1 MLAADAEM
9 GAEVYAGATC
19 ERQAWEVFRPAR
31 QMVERT
37 PELQSAF
44 GIKPVSRGLTI
55 VENGSRFEPV
65 VAQPGDGASPSCGI
79 VDEYHEH
86 RTDIL
91 VDTLRTG
98 MGARRQP
105 LLWIISTAG
114 SNLEG
119 PCLAM
124 QRDVERVLEG
134 SITRD
139 DLFGIVY
146 TIDKGDLWSDE
157 TALRKANPNFGVSV
171 SAEFLRAEQ
180 QAAIQSARKQS
191 VFRTKHL
198 NEWVGAS
205 SAFINAA
212 RWREL
217 ADPALRRDQFRER
230 DDLAYA
236 AVDLS
241 SKLDLTAR
249 VLVFRRKVEG
259 VAHYYVFGQYYVPA
273 ERIKEPEL
281 EHYRTW
287 VTEGY
292 LTATPGHVIDYP
304 SITDDTIAEV
314 KECRVKE
321 IGFDPWN
328 SEHFAQS
335 VAKAT
340 PAIAIEIP
348 QQVRHL
354 SEPMKQLEALVTAG
368 RIHHDGNPV
377 LAWMIGNLV
386 AHLDA
391 KGNIFP
397 RKESQAAKIDGGVA
411 VIMALSR
418 AINPNTTQSVYTT
431 RGVLTL

>member
-1 MLAADAEM
+1 MLAADSEM

-19 ERQAWEVFRPAR
+19 ERQAWEVFRPAK

-37 PELQSAF
+37 PELQAAF
-44 GIKPVSRGLTI
+44 GIKPVSKGLTI
-55 VENGSRFEPV
+55 LENGSRFEPV
-65 VAQPGDGASPSCGI
+65 VAAPGDGASPSCGI

-86 RTDIL
+86 RTDQL
-91 VDTLRTG
+91 VDTFITG

-124 QRDVERVLEG
+124 QRDVERVLAG

-139 DLFGIVY
+139 DLFGIIF
-146 TIDKGDLWSDE
+146 TIDKDDDWASPE
-157 TALRKANPNFGVSV
+157 ALIKANPNYGVSV
-171 SAEFLRAEQ
+171 SEAFLKAQ
-180 QAAIQSARKQS
+180 QNAAIQSARKQT

-205 SAFINAA
+205 TAFINAA

-217 ADPALRRDQFRER
+217 ADAALRRDQFRER

-241 SKLDLTAR
+241 SKLDITSR
-249 VLVFRRKVEG
+249 VLVFRRMIEG
-259 VAHYYVFGQYYVPA
+259 AAHYFVFGRHFVPA
-273 ERIKEPEL
+273 ERIREPEL

-287 VTEGY
+287 TIEGH
-292 LTATPGHVIDYP
+292 LTTTPGHVIDYP
-304 SITDDTIAEV
+304 SITDDTIAEI
-314 KECRVKE
+314 KECRIKE

-335 VAKAT
+335 VAAAT
-340 PAIAIEIP
+340 PAIAVEIP

-377 LAWMIGNLV
+377 LAWMMGNLV
-386 AHLDA
+386 GHIDA
-391 KGNIFP
+391 KDNVFP
-397 RKESQAAKIDGGVA
+397 RKESAASKIDGAVA
-411 VIMALSR
+411 LIMALSR
-418 AINPNTTQSVYTT
+418 ALNPSTKTSIYST